1 MGLNVVL
8 AIFFSFIIGVIFGGM
23 AAFLSRRMMI
33 NRQMRI
39 AERKAARLVAEA
51 RLEAKGVLHET
62 KQETEKVKSLA
73 EAEYRERRSE
83 LQRQESRLSQ
93 KAETLERKLEGVEHR
108 ERNLASKEKE
118 IESMHAHL
126 AEVKNKQLKQLS

>member
-1 MGLNVVL
+1 MGLDVVL

-23 AAFLSRRMMI
+23 AAFLSRRVMI

-51 RLEAKGVLHET
+51 RLEAKGVLYET
-62 KQETEKVKSLA
+62 KHEAEKVKSLA

-93 KAETLERKLEGVEHR
+93 KAETLEHKLEGVEHR
-108 ERNLASKEKE
+108 ERNLASKEKRD
-118 IESMHAHL
+118 
-126 AEVKNKQLKQLS
+126 